1 MDVYRIVL
9 NYNLEK
15 EGTKMTGLT
24 AKKAIDEKKELLY
37 DLAKKIWENPEIAY
51 TEVKASKWTAD
62 FLEDQGFKV
71 ERKYTGIPTAIKATW
86 GSGKPVIGF
95 LGEYDALP
103 GMSQKIS
110 TTKEAIIE
118 GGPGQGC
125 GHNLLGVAHVGAVL
139 GMKKEMEEKN
149 LSGTIIFY
157 GCPAE
162 EVLTGKGFMARGGAF
177 KELDISIAWH
187 PSARNKVSVGVSTG
201 LNTVKFHFKG
211 QTAHAGGDP
220 HNGRSAL
227 DALELMNVGAQ
238 YLREHVTDDVRIHY
252 ITLEGG
258 VAPNIVPDKA
268 SSWYFVRALS
278 REAVEETYNRLLKI
292 ADGAAMMTETEVEVE
307 FLGGCYNTL
316 QNKVLANLIHET
328 MQEVGLPEWT
338 EEELKFAEELNKVS
352 ANYDKMLAS
361 GKITKGMQIHNEID
375 PIVDEDSYGSTDVGD
390 VQHIA
395 PGVMFYTATNNI
407 GAAGH
412 SWQITASAGSSI
424 GKKGMI
430 TAAKVMA
437 VAGIKALENL
447 SIIEDAKAEFDSV
460 MNGKAY
466 KCPIT
471 DDSPIPQP

>member
-1 MDVYRIVL
+1 
-9 NYNLEK
+9 
-15 EGTKMTGLT
+15 MTGIL
-24 AKKAIDEKKELLY
+24 AKKGVEEKKTLLY
-37 DLAKKIWENPEIAY
+37 DLAKKIWENPEVAY

-62 FLEDQGFKV
+62 FLEDQGFEV
-71 ERKYTGIPTAIKATW
+71 ERKYTGLPTAIKATW

-103 GMSQKIS
+103 GMSQKNS
-110 TTKEAIIE
+110 ATKEPIVTDA
-118 GGPGQGC
+118 PGQGC

-139 GMKKEMEEKN
+139 GMKKEMEEKK
-149 LSGTIIFY
+149 LEGTIIYY

-162 EVLTGKGFMARGGAF
+162 EVLTGKGFLARGGAF
-177 KELDISIAWH
+177 RELDISMSWH
-187 PSARNKVSVGVSTG
+187 PGVKNRVTTGISTG

-252 ITLEGG
+252 ITTEGG

-278 REAVEETYNRLLKI
+278 REVVVETYNRLLKI
-292 ADGAAMMTETEVEVE
+292 ANGAAMMTETEVEVE

-316 QNKVLANLIHET
+316 QNKVLVNLIHET
-328 MQEVGLPEWT
+328 MQEVGVPDWT
-338 EEELKFAEELNKVS
+338 EAELKFAEALNKVS
-352 ANYDKMLAS
+352 ANYEKMVSS
-361 GKITKGMQIHNEID
+361 GKIPQGMQIHNEIA
-375 PIVDEDSYGSTDVGD
+375 PIVDENGYGSTDVGD

-412 SWQITASAGSSI
+412 SWQITASSGSSI
-424 GKKGMI
+424 GEKGMLM
-430 TAAKVMA
+430 AAKVMA
-437 VAGIKALENL
+437 VAGIKALEDP
-447 SIIEDAKAEFDSV
+447 SIIQEAKAEFDKV
-460 MNGKAY
+460 MNGKTY

-471 DDSPIPQP
+471 DEIPIPQP

>member
-1 MDVYRIVL
+1 
-9 NYNLEK
+9 
-15 EGTKMTGLT
+15 MTGEI
-24 AKKAIDEKKELLY
+24 AIKKIEEKKTLLA
-37 DLAKKIWENPEIAY
+37 DLAQKIWENPEIAY

-62 FLEDQGFKV
+62 FLETEGFEV
-71 ERKYTGIPTAIKATW
+71 TRQYAGVPTAIKATW

-110 TTKEAIIE
+110 AIKDPVVADA
-118 GGPGQGC
+118 PGQGC
-125 GHNLLGVAHVGAVL
+125 GHNLLGVAHVGAVI
-139 GMKKEMEEKN
+139 GMKQEMEEKN
-149 LSGTIIFY
+149 LEGTIIYY

-187 PSARNKVSVGVSTG
+187 PSSKNSVTTGVSTG
-201 LNTVKFHFKG
+201 LNSVKFHFKG
-211 QTAHAGGDP
+211 KTAHAGGDP

-278 REAVEETYNRLLKI
+278 REGVVETYNRLIKV
-292 ADGAAMMTETEVEVE
+292 AKGAATMTETEVEIE

-316 QNKVLANLIHET
+316 QNKVLVNLIYET
-328 MQEVGLPEWT
+328 MQEVHVPKWT
-338 EEELKFAEELNKVS
+338 EEELKFAEALNHLS
-352 ANYDKMLAS
+352 ANYDKLVES
-361 GKITKGMQIHNEID
+361 GEISEGMHIYNENGS
-375 PIVDEDSYGSTDVGD
+375 IVEENSYGSTDVGD

-395 PGVMFYTATNNI
+395 PGVMFHTVAYNV

-412 SWQITASAGSSI
+412 SWQITAGSGSSI
-424 GKKGMI
+424 GAKGMLF
-430 TAAKVMA
+430 AAKIMA
-437 VAGIKALENL
+437 AAGIKALENP
-447 SIIEDAKAEFDSV
+447 SIIEEAKAEFDEV
-460 MNGKAY
+460 MNGRTY

-471 DDSPIPQP
+471 DDIAVPHPEIGSL